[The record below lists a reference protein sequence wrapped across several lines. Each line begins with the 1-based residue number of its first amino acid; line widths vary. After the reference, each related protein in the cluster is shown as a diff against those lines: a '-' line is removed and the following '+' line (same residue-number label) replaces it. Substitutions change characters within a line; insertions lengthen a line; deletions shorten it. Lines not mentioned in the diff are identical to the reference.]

1 MEEKIKIQKTNKML
15 QKRMVSTVILGGL
28 VPFTLFL
35 LFLYLDWFQILKF
48 NISSRLN
55 YWGLVFF
62 LCLSFILF
70 LSFIHITIPTKNQKK
85 CKTKT
90 NTNQV
95 DKSGREKKDEM
106 EIKNEHYEQD
116 EKGIKKDT
124 KKAESKGV
132 YLKIGW
138 VTLKTSHH
146 KAGNINHEL
155 RIGDNNFCCGCY
167 GGALGL
173 ILGKIVGFIY
183 LIYYNKPSQLIG
195 LISFLLGIVFILISL
210 TKYIKEIFGWKRLL
224 LNSCLAFGTW
234 LIIIGINIY
243 FLNFYSILYYLIVVP
258 FIGIQ
263 RLTLSSLDHQTNR
276 SDKNNYTKL

>member
-1 MEEKIKIQKTNKML
+1 MEEKVMVQKRDRML
-15 QKRMVSTVILGGL
+15 QKRMISTVILSGL

-35 LFLYLDWFQILKF
+35 LFIYLDWFQILQF
-48 NISSRLN
+48 TISSRLN

-70 LSFIHITIPTKNQKK
+70 LSFIHITIPLKNPKK
-85 CKTKT
+85 C
-90 NTNQV
+90 NSNNNSNQ
-95 DKSGREKKDEM
+95 DDNNSRDS
-106 EIKNEHYEQD
+106 
-116 EKGIKKDT
+116 

-138 VTLKTSHH
+138 ITLKTSHH

-155 RIGDNNFCCGCY
+155 KLGDHNFCCGCY

-173 ILGKIVGFIY
+173 FLGEIVGFIY
-183 LIYYNKPSQLIG
+183 LFYYNEPSKMVG
-195 LISFLLGIVFILISL
+195 FISFSFGIILILISL
-210 TKYIKEIFGWKRLL
+210 TKYIWEIFGWKRLL
-224 LNSCLAFGTW
+224 LNSALAFGTW
-234 LIIIGINIY
+234 LIVIGINIY

-263 RLTLSSLDHQTNR
+263 RLTLSSLDHQTNKEER
-276 SDKNNYTKL
+276 K